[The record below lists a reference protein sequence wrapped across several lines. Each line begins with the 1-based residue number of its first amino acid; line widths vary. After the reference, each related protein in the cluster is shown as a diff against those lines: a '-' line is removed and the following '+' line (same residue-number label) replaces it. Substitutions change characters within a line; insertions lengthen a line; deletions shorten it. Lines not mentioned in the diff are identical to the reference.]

1 MGHFEVHSV
10 QLCRRLTV
18 FSQQCPLGGTCL
30 AVPAEGGLWAEE
42 HNTTAV
48 AVAEEA
54 ELRVCSKSGAEVA
67 GIVGESAIACIGE
80 RL

>member
-1 MGHFEVHSV
+1 MGYFEVHSV

-18 FSQQCPLGGTCL
+18 FSQQSHLDGTCL
-30 AVPAEGGLWAEE
+30 TVPAEGGLLAEE
-42 HNTTAV
+42 HTATAV

-54 ELRVCSKSGAEVA
+54 KLRVCSKSGAEVA
-67 GIVGESAIACIGE
+67 GIVGESSIACIGE